1 MRIEQVTAKALERLE
16 DDKYLL
22 SIAVGK
28 RVKELIDGAKPLV
41 SLDKKKYKFAD
52 IALVEIAQGKLV
64 VNVES

>member
-1 MRIEQVTAKALERLE
+1 MRTEQITAKALVRLN

-41 SLDKKKYKFAD
+41 NLDKKKYKFAD
-52 IALVEIAQGKLV
+52 IALVEIAEGKLV

>member
-1 MRIEQVTAKALERLE
+1 MRIEQVTAKALERLD

-41 SLDKKKYKFAD
+41 NLDRKKYKFAD

>member
-1 MRIEQVTAKALERLE
+1 MRTEQTTAKALVRLN

-41 SLDKKKYKFAD
+41 NLDKKKYKFAD
-52 IALVEIAQGKLV
+52 IALVEIAEGKLV